1 MEIYSSSNVHAKK
14 GDTLRLRASRDCQR
28 LILVLAGSAFCS
40 AGMEECMLSKGA
52 ILLLPPELEL
62 CILPMEDY
70 EHIEMEAFE
79 QFLPGKDQ
87 FYCLF
92 DDPTTTGANILW
104 IIFQQLRVRPTNW
117 QNTIAAL
124 AEALRQ
130 FLLSLVDQGPNTDVL
145 ALEKLLRDNI
155 SNVDFH
161 VTEAMERIPQ
171 TTGYTRRLF
180 HQAFG
185 CSPRAYLT
193 NLRIGA
199 AKLILMTENLPVS
212 EIAYRCGFA
221 DAKSFTRRFHQATGY
236 TPTEFKNL
244 PKRRSN

>member
-1 MEIYSSSNVHAKK
+1 MGIYSSTDVHAKK
-14 GDTLRLRASRDCQR
+14 GDTLRLGSSSDCHR
-28 LILVLAGSAFCS
+28 LILVLNGHAFCS

-52 ILLLPPELEL
+52 ILLLPPEINS

-70 EHIEMEAFE
+70 EHIEIEASE
-79 QFLPGKDQ
+79 QFLPGKNQ

-92 DDPTTTGANILW
+92 DDAHCTGANILW
-104 IIFQQLRVRPTNW
+104 IVFQQLRIRPTNW
-117 QNTIAAL
+117 QNTVPAL
-124 AEALRQ
+124 TEALRQ
-130 FLLSLVDQGPNTDVL
+130 FLLGLVDRGPNTDVL

-155 SNVDFH
+155 SNADFH
-161 VTEAMERIPQ
+161 VTDALEQIPQ
-171 TTGYTRRLF
+171 TAGYTRRLF

-199 AKLILMTENLPVS
+199 AKLILMTQNLPIA

-244 PKRRSN
+244 PKRRSS